1 MFPGGIADKLGNEYE
16 RKWAVCKL
24 LEVVAAHATSIRYEG
39 LPKDFHGFEFKLRR
53 PNHSEWHQTKITA
66 PSGNWTLNALER
78 EGVVD
83 AFKRRL
89 SADATARCV
98 FVSQDPARQMRE
110 LCDKAQMANDVQEFL
125 NVVSKKDKE
134 SFDGLAKIWDAAERD
149 VFEWLSRYEFRTE
162 SRQTLDETIVMHG
175 RHLLRG
181 ERISSHPYQII
192 CSTI

>member
-125 NVVSKKDKE
+125 NVVSRRIK
-134 SFDGLAKIWDAAERD
+134 
-149 VFEWLSRYEFRTE
+149 SRSMAWQNMGCR
-162 SRQTLDETIVMHG
+162 
-175 RHLLRG
+175 
-181 ERISSHPYQII
+181 
-192 CSTI
+192 